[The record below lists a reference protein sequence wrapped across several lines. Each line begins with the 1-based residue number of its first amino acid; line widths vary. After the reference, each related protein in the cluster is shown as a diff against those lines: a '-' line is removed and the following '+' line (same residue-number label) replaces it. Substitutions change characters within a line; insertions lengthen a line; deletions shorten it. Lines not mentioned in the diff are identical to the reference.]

1 MGQSLSEAKTA
12 ESAQGLQALEEI
24 AKQKME
30 SYRLR
35 AQAARG
41 SDPKDKEKEIGGGR
55 TFIRVAQKRVAT
67 LDGLDG
73 QISTAVDDFFAS
85 AGLASN
91 GDNSAAKT
99 TAINGASKLAK
110 ACFEV
115 NSWSVVRDLGR
126 D

>member
-1 MGQSLSEAKTA
+1 MAN
-12 ESAQGLQALEEI
+12 
-24 AKQKME
+24 QKLE

-35 AQAARG
+35 AQVARG
-41 SDPKDKEKEIGGGR
+41 NDPKDKGKEIGGGR
-55 TFIRVAQKRVAT
+55 TFIRVEQKRVAT
-67 LDGLDG
+67 SDGLDG

-110 ACFEV
+110 
-115 NSWSVVRDLGR
+115 SWSVARDLGR